1 MNGGRVGGSTVLLVG
16 VETQM
21 AVFTKIKES
30 EAPKRLSY
38 ASARL
43 AGRMREY
50 EGYINDV
57 AASNGIVGQIRPDSG
72 ETARGLALRV
82 NRAAKRMGAEVETW
96 VSDGTVYF
104 RVSGTGSASAPEAPA
119 PAPRATRRKA

>member
-1 MNGGRVGGSTVLLVG
+1 
-16 VETQM
+16 M
-21 AVFTKIKES
+21 AIFTKIKES

-50 EGYINDV
+50 EGYIADV
-57 AASNGIVGQIRPDSG
+57 AASNGTAGQIRPDAG

-82 NRAAKRMGAEVETW
+82 NRAAKRTGKEVETW
-96 VSDGTVYF
+96 VSNGTVYF
-104 RVSGTGSASAPEAPA
+104 RVSGTASAPAAAAPA
-119 PAPRATRRKA
+119 AARVTKRKA